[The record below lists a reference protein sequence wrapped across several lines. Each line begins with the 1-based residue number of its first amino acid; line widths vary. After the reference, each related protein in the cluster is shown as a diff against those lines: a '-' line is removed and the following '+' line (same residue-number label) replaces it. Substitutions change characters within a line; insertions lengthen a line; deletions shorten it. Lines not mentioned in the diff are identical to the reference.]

1 MRACL
6 QMILAGFCLG
16 FGTMAFAAEAIGAAP
31 VPGGIDWAQ
40 WGMAGAVVGL
50 TMLQSWLREVRMS
63 KALDDQQKW
72 IQEKFIVTLDKVT
85 EAIEKCERNR

>member
-40 WGMAGAVVGL
+40 WGMAGAVVGTTL
-50 TMLQSWLREVRMS
+50 VTSWWREQRMAAAMDEHGKWVR
-63 KALDDQQKW
+63 DQ
-72 IQEKFIVTLDKVT
+72 FTASMNRV
-85 EAIEKCERNR
+85 AAAMEKCELK